1 MNRFSSD
8 QQKIDSQLHG
18 TVGFVLATVFS
29 ATSAVLA
36 IVIVEPWMWLLVLP
50 LGLLYVWYMNYYR
63 ASMRELQR
71 LSAVGMSPVYEAF
84 GELLHGIATIRA
96 YREGSSHEQRNLH
109 LLLEYM
115 TPQYFQNVTNEWLS
129 M

>member
-1 MNRFSSD
+1 MNQIYISLGTNIDREKYTSS
-8 QQKIDSQLHG
+8 
-18 TVGFVLATVFS
+18 
-29 ATSAVLA
+29 
-36 IVIVEPWMWLLVLP
+36 
-50 LGLLYVWYMNYYR
+50 GLQAM
-63 ASMRELQR
+63 
-71 LSAVGMSPVYEAF
+71 YEAF

-96 YREGSSHEQRNLH
+96 YREGRSHEQRNLH